1 MRRFRFLVTVASVLF
16 AGQVVAMTVS
26 AGPPFGLPFAE
37 PPGVSTWFVS
47 QWYGNTVAAYRN
59 RSTLYAAG
67 QGMHFGIDFAARC
80 GTVVRAIGDG
90 VVVAVDGPYGAAPH
104 NVVIDHGNGYRSLYG
119 HLRERS
125 PLRVGQKVRRGDPVG
140 LVGDPVSLRCDR
152 APHLH
157 LEIRDSTMRRAY
169 NPVPL
174 IDTDWQRLTL
184 GLGLAGQQFV
194 FAYEDPARWRT
205 PWDQPDIVFG
215 GKPLNDWH
223 STWPPYEASE

>member
-1 MRRFRFLVTVASVLF
+1 MRRLRLIAAALSLLLVLQLTLLRGRAEPL
-16 AGQVVAMTVS
+16 
-26 AGPPFGLPFAE
+26 FGLPFAE

-67 QGMHFGIDFAARC
+67 QGIHFGIDFAARC
-80 GTVVRAIGDG
+80 GTVVRAIGNG

-119 HLRERS
+119 HLKERS
-125 PLRVGQKVRRGDPVG
+125 PLRVGQRVQRGDPVG
-140 LVGDPVSLRCDR
+140 LVGDPASPQCDR

-157 LEIRDSTMRRAY
+157 LEIRDRTMRRAY
-169 NPVPL
+169 NPVLL
-174 IDTDWQRLTL
+174 IDANWSRLTL

-194 FAYEDPARWRT
+194 FAYDDPVRWRS

-215 GKPLNDWH
+215 GPLLNDWKV
-223 STWPPYEASE
+223 TWPPY